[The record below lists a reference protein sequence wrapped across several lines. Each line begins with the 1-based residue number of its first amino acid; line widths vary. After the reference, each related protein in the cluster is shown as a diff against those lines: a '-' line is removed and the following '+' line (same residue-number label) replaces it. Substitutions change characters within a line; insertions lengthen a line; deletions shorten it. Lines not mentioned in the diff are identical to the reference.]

1 MSDQPASGATP
12 GLMHV
17 AAPPARNY
25 ADTGRG
31 WMVFAAVMLLHGLC
45 VHGFGR
51 EGP

>member
-1 MSDQPASGATP
+1 LGRMTEKPTAGASS

-17 AAPPARNY
+17 AAPTARDY
-25 ADTGRG
+25 GETGN
-31 WMVFAAVMLLHGLC
+31 GLC